1 MKTLSS
7 LQDIKLQERL
17 NESKKVEKTSF
28 LDKVS
33 LLLEKYD
40 CSTPIQLDDQKR
52 VLFIKD
58 LFSK

>member
-17 NESKKVEKTSF
+17 NESKKIEKTSF

-40 CSTPIQLDDQKR
+40 CPTPVQLDDQKR